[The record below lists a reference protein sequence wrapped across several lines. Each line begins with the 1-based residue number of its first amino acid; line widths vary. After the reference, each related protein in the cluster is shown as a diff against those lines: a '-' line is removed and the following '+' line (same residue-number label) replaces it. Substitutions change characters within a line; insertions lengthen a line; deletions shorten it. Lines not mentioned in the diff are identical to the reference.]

1 MTAKEMLDLHRT
13 AWLALMPADVRGA
26 LSTVTAMSKLREL
39 RSGYFQ
45 QIGRYDGAM
54 SEECKASC
62 RRDYDAVDALIKQLE
77 ADHA

>member
-39 RSGYFQ
+39 RSDYLH
-45 QIGRYDGAM
+45 QIGRYG
-54 SEECKASC
+54 
-62 RRDYDAVDALIKQLE
+62 AVDALIQQLE
-77 ADHA
+77 ADNA